1 MRIAWPELDVARDQ
15 PTFATLHL
23 VSQMLGK
30 LRVDLFAVGQSRLER
45 HAPPASRR
53 PRDRTDHGRR
63 RQLRP
68 DARPVP
74 PPDRADRQRRPPRC
88 RSRCAPRASPS
99 FTPTSWRCS
108 TATAC
113 RLTFHGRPSEIA
125 DALPF
130 ADDHAPR
137 AYDPASAERLRDA
150 LALIVPIF
158 ERFRAGFRGKA
169 SPVHFFWGAFDLA
182 VTRFS
187 GHAAPPHPGGVPGLP
202 DRITREAYSHEVS
215 SAGFWAGGVTPAEP
229 IFYSYA
235 YPEPLHFRD
244 ADDRPR
250 RGAASTPTSANMSCP
265 MPRSAPP
272 PIPPRR
278 SWSSSRR
285 PTPRAADLG
294 HWDRPAL
301 ERAARRAIAKGRGD
315 RSPRPFG

>member
-1 MRIAWPELDVARDQ
+1 MLDLCRHQIA
-15 PTFATLHL
+15 LH
-23 VSQMLGK
+23 G
-30 LRVDLFAVGQSRLER
+30 
-45 HAPPASRR
+45 
-53 PRDRTDHGRR
+53 
-63 RQLRP
+63 
-68 DARPVP
+68 
-74 PPDRADRQRRPPRC
+74 QRRPPR
-88 RSRCAPRASPS
+88 RRPAAPREHRRRSTASWS
-99 FTPTSWRCS
+99 RCS

-113 RLTFHGRPSEIA
+113 RSTFNGRPSEIA

-215 SAGFWAGGVTPAEP
+215 SAGFWAGGVTAAEP

-244 ADDRPR
+244 ADIVPD
-250 RGAASTPTSANMSCP
+250 AARFDADLGEYVLPYAAVRAAADPAATLMEFLEATYAV
-265 MPRSAPP
+265 
-272 PIPPRR
+272 
-278 SWSSSRR
+278 
-285 PTPRAADLG
+285 AADLG
-294 HWDRPAL
+294 HWDRAAL
-301 ERAARRAIAKGRGD
+301 ERDAGRAIAKGRGD
-315 RSPRPFG
+315 RSPTPFRLVRVRSAYAAATNARSPSLGSAALAWAISTLNVSASCIAMSARTFRSRSMFASLSAWMNWP